1 MKKTNK
7 VKMGPLGI
15 PLGNPLGYFNS
26 LKSKRTDEPKQTLK
40 KARNGIVA
48 GPQTEMQSILSNAMS
63 SQPAIPRPNRS
74 SRDAMM
80 QEMEASSRYNVD
92 NANAMRSILYDKAA
106 NMNSNKALIEKA
118 YSDALINGSKYN
130 KSMLDRVD
138 PKQKT
143 TKGIV
148 AGQEMEFT
156 PEQMKSIFGIQR
168 KGGSVKSK
176 KK

>member
-7 VKMGPLGI
+7 E
-15 PLGNPLGYFNS
+15 NPLTFFRKANEARQKVVKNS
-26 LKSKRTDEPKQTLK
+26 LT

-48 GPQTEMQSILSNAMS
+48 GPQTEMQSIFSNAVN

-74 SRDAMM
+74 SRDAMI
-80 QEMEASSRYNVD
+80 QEMEASSRSNVD
-92 NANAMRSILYDKAA
+92 TANAMRSSL
-106 NMNSNKALIEKA
+106 NSNNALIEKA
-118 YSDALINGSKYN
+118 YMDALTNGSKYN
-130 KSMLDRVD
+130 KSMLDSVY

-156 PEQMKSIFGIQR
+156 PEQMKSIFGIQK

>member
-7 VKMGPLGI
+7 E
-15 PLGNPLGYFNS
+15 NPLTFFRKANEARQKVVKNS
-26 LKSKRTDEPKQTLK
+26 LT

-48 GPQTEMQSILSNAMS
+48 GPQTEMQSIFSNAVN
-63 SQPAIPRPNRS
+63 SQPAIPRPNTS
-74 SRDAMM
+74 SRDAMI
-80 QEMEASSRYNVD
+80 QEMEASSRSNVD
-92 NANAMRSILYDKAA
+92 TANAMGSSL
-106 NMNSNKALIEKA
+106 NSNKALIEKA
-118 YSDALINGSKYN
+118 YIDALTNRSKSN
-130 KSMLDRVD
+130 RPMLDSVY

-156 PEQMKSIFGIQR
+156 PEQMKSIFGIQK